1 MMRSGSVAEPPR
13 SAEASRLTEDELMTA
28 IPARS
33 ANREVKVG
41 AFVLVGVAM
50 FLTALFT
57 LTDVGMFR
65 GRYYVTTHIENAGG
79 MRRGDPVQMRGVNI
93 GRVNSFRMVPDGVSV
108 RMELYNDYRVP
119 ADSRVLVRSSGLLGG
134 MVVEVIPGVSAERA
148 SEGEELPGSVE
159 AGLMESAAGTGSRAD
174 VVLDRLALLL
184 SQQNIGS
191 VGQSTAELQ
200 ALLTELSGLA
210 AQQRQDLAVIT
221 SSLGRSAAGLERV
234 TAGPEL
240 ARTVVQLDSLTAR
253 LDQAAITLH
262 SASGSLD
269 TVLGRMER
277 GEGTLGQ
284 LSASDSLYAN
294 MNTTVAALNALI
306 TDIRT
311 DPRRYFSVSV
321 F

>member
-1 MMRSGSVAEPPR
+1 MTRSGTVAEPPR
-13 SAEASRLTEDELMTA
+13 TEQPSRLTEDELITA

-33 ANREVKVG
+33 ANREVRVG
-41 AFVLVGVAM
+41 AFVLVGIAM

-65 GRYYVTTHIENAGG
+65 GRYYATTVIENAGG

-93 GRVNSFRMVPDGVSV
+93 GRVTGFHMVPDGVSV
-108 RMELYNDYRVP
+108 RMELYNDYTVP

-134 MVVEVIPGVSAERA
+134 MVVEVIPGVSPERA
-148 SEGEELPGSVE
+148 GEGIALPGSVE

-174 VVLDRLALLL
+174 LVLDRMALLL
-184 SQQNIGS
+184 SQDNIGT

-200 ALLTELSGLA
+200 TLLAELNALA
-210 AQQRQDLAVIT
+210 AQQRQDLAVLT
-221 SSLGRSAAGLERV
+221 SSLGRTAVGLERV
-234 TAGPEL
+234 AAGPEL
-240 ARTVVQLDSLTAR
+240 QRSVVQLDSLTAR
-253 LDQAAITLH
+253 LDRAALTLT

-284 LSASDSLYAN
+284 LSASDTLYAN
-294 MNTTVAALNALI
+294 MNSTVAALNELI
-306 TDIRT
+306 TDIRE
-311 DPRRYFSVSV
+311 DPRRYFSVRV